1 MLSGSLRKIN
11 NPVIDGGIRDER
23 EALSLRLGID
33 KQKILIYY
41 Q

>member
-1 MLSGSLRKIN
+1 MLLGLLWKVN
-11 NPVIDGGIRDER
+11 NPAIGGGIRDER
-23 EALSLRLGID
+23 GALSLRLGID